1 LIILPSGPF
10 PLYFCFFLIAERRT
24 AAGRT
29 PLFSS
34 HVFPRQRRRRRRRNR
49 RRRRRRSVFGE
60 DFRFNNES
68 CERQNEEDLFFRA

>member
-1 LIILPSGPF
+1 L
-10 PLYFCFFLIAERRT
+10 FFLIAERRT

-34 HVFPRQRRRRRRRNR
+34 HVFPRQKKRR

-68 CERQNEEDLFFRA
+68 FERRHEEDLFYEHEQKRYVSQHEHGVTSKQT